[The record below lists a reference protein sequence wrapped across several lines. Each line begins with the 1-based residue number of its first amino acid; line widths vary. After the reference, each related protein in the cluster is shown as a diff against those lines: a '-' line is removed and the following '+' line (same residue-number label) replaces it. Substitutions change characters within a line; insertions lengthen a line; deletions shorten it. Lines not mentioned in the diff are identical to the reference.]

1 MSSLNKWDVRLL
13 NKHLTRYKK
22 LEAGKVKPSSANEK
36 HFIDVFVNGHP
47 PITQHEIAYSRYKS
61 EKLTEEIL
69 KSSSVPDDKDDS
81 DTNGQKETTID
92 SLDEVLIG
100 AEQTSEKFLLASKLR
115 RHYQTKLPSK
125 DDLSANAMVWMN
137 FLTESSVS
145 KSLERWSADTFNT
158 LSNEYT
164 KIIDGSF
171 AEGLKSGADYV
182 SPALHRL
189 VDGHTLPEAFRRGR
203 EAMQNDATIQEVY
216 GTLEALLSDMSSVIG
231 LPVIEFGKEK
241 AEAFRDAFAAIGVD
255 ERRFADFFS
264 YNTVEVVGSAI
275 PALALMFSW
284 NSDDAERFT
293 KIVGALSISTAYAG
307 NPIGA
312 IVVLV
317 GLAKS
322 FQKRRQENLTVKSW
336 AKSLGSG
343 GVTSALV
350 IVSMNVV
357 GPPLWVFGI
366 SVLIAVNLMKAKGI
380 DISWSTAAEYFF
392 DLLRKNSP
400 ASANQNT

>member
-1 MSSLNKWDVRLL
+1 MSSLKKWDVKLL
-13 NKHLTRYKK
+13 NMHLSRYKK
-22 LEAGKVKPSSANEK
+22 LEASEVKPSSANER

-47 PITQHEIAYSRYKS
+47 PITQHEIAYSRYKA
-61 EKLTEEIL
+61 EQPITETL
-69 KSSSVPDDKDDS
+69 KESTVSDNKDD
-81 DTNGQKETTID
+81 DDDDDPDGQIETTID

-100 AEQTSEKFLLASKLR
+100 SEQSSEKFSLALR
-115 RHYQTKLPSK
+115 LRKHYQSKLPSK
-125 DDLSANAMVWMN
+125 DDLSANAMVWMS

-145 KSLERWSADTFNT
+145 KSLERWSADTFNN

-203 EAMQNDATIQEVY
+203 EAMQNDTTIQEIF

-241 AEAFRDAFAAIGVD
+241 AEDFRDAFAAIGVD
-255 ERRFADFFS
+255 EKRFADFFS
-264 YNTVEVVGSAI
+264 YNTVEVVASTI

-284 NSDDAERFT
+284 NSDDAVRFA
-293 KIVGALSISTAYAG
+293 KIVGALGISTAYAG

-322 FQKRRQENLTVKSW
+322 FQKKRQQNLSAKTW

-343 GVTSALV
+343 GLTSTLV
-350 IVSMNVV
+350 IVSMSLV
-357 GPPLWVFGI
+357 GPTFWVFGI
-366 SVLIAVNLMKAKGI
+366 SVLIAVNLMRAKGV
-380 DISWSTAAEYFF
+380 DVSWSRATKYFF
-392 DLLRKNSP
+392 DLLKKNRP
-400 ASANQNT
+400 ANAT

>member
-13 NKHLTRYKK
+13 NKHLRRYKK
-22 LEAGKVKPSSANEK
+22 LEAGQVKPSSANER
-36 HFIDVFVNGHP
+36 HFIDVFINGHP

-61 EKLTEEIL
+61 ENLTAEML
-69 KSSSVPDDKDDS
+69 KASTVSNDKDND
-81 DTNGQKETTID
+81 DLNGQTETTID

-100 AEQTSEKFLLASKLR
+100 SEHSSAKHSLASKLSNY
-115 RHYQTKLPSK
+115 YQTKIPSK
-125 DDLSANAMVWMN
+125 DDLTANAMVWMN

-145 KSLERWSADTFNT
+145 KALERWSAENFNT

-164 KIIDGSF
+164 RIIDGSF
-171 AEGLKSGADYV
+171 IEGLKSGAEYV

-189 VDGHTLPEAFRRGR
+189 VEGHTLPEAFKRGR
-203 EAMQNDATIQEVY
+203 EALQNDTTIQETF

-231 LPVIEFGKEK
+231 LPVVEFGKEK
-241 AEAFRDAFAAIGVD
+241 AEAFRDAFAAIGID
-255 ERRFADFFS
+255 EKRFADFFS
-264 YNTVEVVGSAI
+264 YNTVEVVGSVI

-284 NSDDAERFT
+284 NTDDSVRFA
-293 KIVGALSISTAYAG
+293 KIVGALGVSTGYAG
-307 NPIGA
+307 NPLGA

-322 FQKRRQENLTVKSW
+322 FQKAKENNISVKSW

-343 GVTSALV
+343 GVTSTFV
-350 IVSMNVV
+350 IVSMSLV
-357 GPPLWVFGI
+357 GPSIWVFGI

-380 DISWSTAAEYFF
+380 DVSWSRATRYFF
-392 DLLRKNSP
+392 ELLKKQTP
-400 ASANQNT
+400 ASAT

>member
-13 NKHLTRYKK
+13 NKHLSRYKK
-22 LEAGKVKPSSANEK
+22 LEAGQVKPSSANER

-47 PITQHEIAYSRYKS
+47 PKTQHEIAYSRYKS
-61 EKLTEEIL
+61 KNLTAEMLKASTVTDGKDNDDLNEQTEK
-69 KSSSVPDDKDDS
+69 
-81 DTNGQKETTID
+81 TID

-100 AEQTSEKFLLASKLR
+100 SEHSSAKHSLASKLSNY
-115 RHYQTKLPSK
+115 YQTKIPSK

-158 LSNEYT
+158 LSDEYT
-164 KIIDGSF
+164 KMIDGSF
-171 AEGLKSGADYV
+171 VEGLKSGVDYV

-189 VDGHTLPEAFRRGR
+189 IEGHTLPEAFRRGR
-203 EAMQNDATIQEVY
+203 EAMENDTTIQEVY
-216 GTLEALLSDMSSVIG
+216 GTLGALLSDMSSVIG

-255 ERRFADFFS
+255 EKRFADFFS

-284 NSDDAERFT
+284 NSDDAERFA

-312 IVVLV
+312 IVLLV

-322 FQKRRQENLTVKSW
+322 FQKRRQENLSVKSW

-357 GPPLWVFGI
+357 GPTLWVFGI
-366 SVLIAVNLMKAKGI
+366 SLLITVNLMKAKGI
-380 DISWSTAAEYFF
+380 DISWSRATKYFL
-392 DLLRKNSP
+392 DLLRMNSFTQV
-400 ASANQNT
+400 N

>member
-13 NKHLTRYKK
+13 NKHLSRYKK
-22 LEAGKVKPSSANEK
+22 LEAGQVKPSSANER

-47 PITQHEIAYSRYKS
+47 PKTQHEIAYSRYKS
-61 EKLTEEIL
+61 KNLTAEMLKASTVTDGKDNDDLNEQTEK
-69 KSSSVPDDKDDS
+69 
-81 DTNGQKETTID
+81 TID

-100 AEQTSEKFLLASKLR
+100 SEHSSAKHSLASKLSNY
-115 RHYQTKLPSK
+115 YQTKIPSK

-158 LSNEYT
+158 LSDEYT
-164 KIIDGSF
+164 KMIDGSF
-171 AEGLKSGADYV
+171 VEGLKSGVDYV

-189 VDGHTLPEAFRRGR
+189 IEGHTLPEAFRRGR
-203 EAMQNDATIQEVY
+203 EAMENDTTIQEVY
-216 GTLEALLSDMSSVIG
+216 GTLGALLSDMSSVIG

-255 ERRFADFFS
+255 EKRFADFFS

-284 NSDDAERFT
+284 NSDDAERFA

-312 IVVLV
+312 IVLLV

-322 FQKRRQENLTVKSW
+322 FQKRRQENLSVKSW

-366 SVLIAVNLMKAKGI
+366 SLLITVNLMKAKGI
-380 DISWSTAAEYFF
+380 DISWSRATKYFL
-392 DLLRKNSP
+392 DLLRKNNP
-400 ASANQNT
+400 AAAN

>member
-1 MSSLNKWDVRLL
+1 LSSLNKWDVRLL

-22 LEAGKVKPSSANEK
+22 LESGQVKPSSANER
-36 HFIDVFVNGHP
+36 HFIGVFVNGHH
-47 PITQHEIAYSRYKS
+47 PITQHEIAYSRYKA
-61 EKLTEEIL
+61 EQLTAEIL
-69 KSSSVPDDKDDS
+69 KASTKVDHNNDDDAIEE
-81 DTNGQKETTID
+81 NETTVD
-92 SLDEVLIG
+92 TLDEVLIS
-100 AEQTSEKFLLASKLR
+100 AEQASEKFSLASRLR
-115 RHYQTKLPSK
+115 KHYQTKLPSK

-164 KIIDGSF
+164 KMIDGSF

-203 EAMQNDATIQEVY
+203 EAMQNDTTIQEVY

-255 ERRFADFFS
+255 EKRFADFFS

-275 PALALMFSW
+275 PALALMFAW
-284 NSDDAERFT
+284 NSDDAERFA
-293 KIVGALSISTAYAG
+293 KIVGALGISTAYAG

-312 IVVLV
+312 IVVIV

-322 FQKRRQENLTVKSW
+322 FQKRRQENLSVKSW

-343 GVTSALV
+343 GVTSPLV

-380 DISWSTAAEYFF
+380 DISWSRATKYFL
-392 DLLRKNSP
+392 DLL
-400 ASANQNT
+400 QNKRSFKTA

>member
-13 NKHLTRYKK
+13 NKHLSRYKK
-22 LEAGKVKPSSANEK
+22 LEAGQVKPSSANER

-47 PITQHEIAYSRYKS
+47 PKTQHEIAYSRYKS
-61 EKLTEEIL
+61 KNLTAEMLKASTVTDGKDNDDLNEQTEK
-69 KSSSVPDDKDDS
+69 
-81 DTNGQKETTID
+81 TID

-100 AEQTSEKFLLASKLR
+100 SEHSSAKHSLASKLSNY
-115 RHYQTKLPSK
+115 YQTKIPSK
-125 DDLSANAMVWMN
+125 DDLTANAMVWMN

-145 KSLERWSADTFNT
+145 KALERWSAENFNT

-164 KIIDGSF
+164 RIIDGSF
-171 AEGLKSGADYV
+171 IEGLKSGAEYV

-189 VDGHTLPEAFRRGR
+189 VEGHTLPEAFKRGR
-203 EAMQNDATIQEVY
+203 EALQNDTTIQETF

-231 LPVIEFGKEK
+231 LPVVEFGKEK
-241 AEAFRDAFAAIGVD
+241 AEAFRGAFAAIGID
-255 ERRFADFFS
+255 EKRFADFFS
-264 YNTVEVVGSAI
+264 YNTVEVVGSVI

-284 NSDDAERFT
+284 NTDDSVRFA
-293 KIVGALSISTAYAG
+293 KIVGALGVSTGYAG
-307 NPIGA
+307 NPLGA

-322 FQKRRQENLTVKSW
+322 FQKAKENNISVKSW

-343 GVTSALV
+343 GVTSTFV
-350 IVSMNVV
+350 IVSMSLV
-357 GPPLWVFGI
+357 GPSIWVFGI

-380 DISWSTAAEYFF
+380 DVSWSRATKYFF
-392 DLLRKNSP
+392 ELLKKQTP
-400 ASANQNT
+400 ASAT

>member
-13 NKHLTRYKK
+13 NKHLSRYKK
-22 LEAGKVKPSSANEK
+22 LEMGQVKPSSANER

-47 PITQHEIAYSRYKS
+47 PKTQHEIAYSRYKS
-61 EKLTEEIL
+61 KNLTAEMLKASTVTDGKDNDDLNEQTEK
-69 KSSSVPDDKDDS
+69 
-81 DTNGQKETTID
+81 TID

-100 AEQTSEKFLLASKLR
+100 SEHSSAKHS
-115 RHYQTKLPSK
+115 QTKIPSK

-158 LSNEYT
+158 LSDEYT
-164 KIIDGSF
+164 KMIDGSF
-171 AEGLKSGADYV
+171 VEGLKSGVDYV

-189 VDGHTLPEAFRRGR
+189 IEGHTLPEAFRRGR
-203 EAMQNDATIQEVY
+203 EAMENDTTIQEVY
-216 GTLEALLSDMSSVIG
+216 GTLGALLSDMSSVIG

-241 AEAFRDAFAAIGVD
+241 AEDFRDAFAAIGVD
-255 ERRFADFFS
+255 EKRFADFFS

-284 NSDDAERFT
+284 NSDDAERFA

-312 IVVLV
+312 IVLLV

-322 FQKRRQENLTVKSW
+322 FQKRRQENLSVKSW

-357 GPPLWVFGI
+357 GPTLWVFGI
-366 SVLIAVNLMKAKGI
+366 SLLITVNLMKAKGI
-380 DISWSTAAEYFF
+380 DISWSRATKYFL
-392 DLLRKNSP
+392 DLLRKNRP
-400 ASANQNT
+400 ATAH

>member
-1 MSSLNKWDVRLL
+1 LSSLSKWDVRLL

-22 LEAGKVKPSSANEK
+22 LESGQVEPSSANER
-36 HFIDVFVNGHP
+36 HFIDVFVNGQP
-47 PITQHEIAYSRYKS
+47 PITQHEIAYSRYKA
-61 EKLTEEIL
+61 EQLTTETFKASTAAEHINDDDIEE
-69 KSSSVPDDKDDS
+69 
-81 DTNGQKETTID
+81 NETTVD
-92 SLDEVLIG
+92 TLDEVLIS
-100 AEQTSEKFLLASKLR
+100 AEQASEKFSLASRLR
-115 RHYQTKLPSK
+115 KHYQTKLPSK

-171 AEGLKSGADYV
+171 ADGLKSGADYV

-203 EAMQNDATIQEVY
+203 EAMQNDSTIQEVY

-231 LPVIEFGKEK
+231 LPVVEFGKEK

-255 ERRFADFFS
+255 EKRFADFFS
-264 YNTVEVVGSAI
+264 YNTVEVIGSAI

-284 NSDDAERFT
+284 NSDDTERFA
-293 KIVGALSISTAYAG
+293 KIVGALAISTAYAG

-322 FQKRRQENLTVKSW
+322 FQKRRQENLSVTTW

-343 GVTSALV
+343 GLTSTLV
-350 IVSMNVV
+350 IVSMSLV
-357 GPPLWVFGI
+357 GPTLWVFGI
-366 SVLIAVNLMKAKGI
+366 SVLIAFNLMKAKGV
-380 DISWSTAAEYFF
+380 DVSWSRATQYFL
-392 DLLRKNSP
+392 DWLRKNSP
-400 ASANQNT
+400 ANAK

>member
-13 NKHLTRYKK
+13 NKHLSRYKK
-22 LEAGKVKPSSANEK
+22 LEAGQVKPSSANER

-47 PITQHEIAYSRYKS
+47 PKTQHEIAYSRYKS
-61 EKLTEEIL
+61 KNLTAEMLKASTVTDGKDNDDLNEQTEK
-69 KSSSVPDDKDDS
+69 
-81 DTNGQKETTID
+81 TID

-100 AEQTSEKFLLASKLR
+100 SEHSSAKHSLASKLSNY
-115 RHYQTKLPSK
+115 YQTKIPSK
-125 DDLSANAMVWMN
+125 DDLTANAMVWMN

-145 KSLERWSADTFNT
+145 KALERWSAENFNT

-164 KIIDGSF
+164 RIIDGSF
-171 AEGLKSGADYV
+171 IEGLKSGAEYV

-189 VDGHTLPEAFRRGR
+189 VEGHTLPEAFKRGR
-203 EAMQNDATIQEVY
+203 EALQNDTTIQETF

-231 LPVIEFGKEK
+231 LPVVEFGKEK
-241 AEAFRDAFAAIGVD
+241 AEAFRDAFAAIGID
-255 ERRFADFFS
+255 EKRFADFFS
-264 YNTVEVVGSAI
+264 YNTVEVVGSVI

-284 NSDDAERFT
+284 NTDDSVRFA
-293 KIVGALSISTAYAG
+293 KIVGALGVSTGYAG
-307 NPIGA
+307 NPLGA

-322 FQKRRQENLTVKSW
+322 FQKAKENNISVKSW

-343 GVTSALV
+343 GVTSTFV
-350 IVSMNVV
+350 IVSMSLV
-357 GPPLWVFGI
+357 GPSIWVFGI

-380 DISWSTAAEYFF
+380 DVSWSRATKYFF
-392 DLLRKNSP
+392 ELLKKQTP
-400 ASANQNT
+400 ASAT

>member
-13 NKHLTRYKK
+13 NKHLSRYKK
-22 LEAGKVKPSSANEK
+22 LEMGQVKPSSANER

-47 PITQHEIAYSRYKS
+47 PKTQHEIAYSRYKS
-61 EKLTEEIL
+61 KNLTAEMLKASTVTDGKDNDDLNDQTEK
-69 KSSSVPDDKDDS
+69 
-81 DTNGQKETTID
+81 TID

-100 AEQTSEKFLLASKLR
+100 SEHSSAKHSLASKLSSY
-115 RHYQTKLPSK
+115 YQTKIPSK

-158 LSNEYT
+158 LSDEYT
-164 KIIDGSF
+164 KMIDGSF
-171 AEGLKSGADYV
+171 VEGLKSGVDYV

-189 VDGHTLPEAFRRGR
+189 IEGHTLPEAFRRGR
-203 EAMQNDATIQEVY
+203 EAMENDTTIQEVY
-216 GTLEALLSDMSSVIG
+216 GTLGALLSDMSSVIG

-255 ERRFADFFS
+255 EKRFADFFS
-264 YNTVEVVGSAI
+264 YNTVEVVGAAI

-284 NSDDAERFT
+284 NSDDAERFA

-312 IVVLV
+312 IVLLV

-322 FQKRRQENLTVKSW
+322 FQKRRQENLSVKSW

-366 SVLIAVNLMKAKGI
+366 SLLITVNLMKAKGI
-380 DISWSTAAEYFF
+380 DISWSRATKYFL
-392 DLLRKNSP
+392 DLLRKNNP
-400 ASANQNT
+400 AAAN